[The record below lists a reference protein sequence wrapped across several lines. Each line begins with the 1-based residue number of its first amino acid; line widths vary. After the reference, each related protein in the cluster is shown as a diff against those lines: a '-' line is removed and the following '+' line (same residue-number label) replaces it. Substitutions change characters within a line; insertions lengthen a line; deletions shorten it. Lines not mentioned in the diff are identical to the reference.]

1 MMVDLSAFSDEKFDP
16 KKWINAAVQQRHPQD
31 PVEKHL
37 VDLEMKLQ
45 MVSEE
50 IAASLEEQSSAALLR
65 VPRASRDVLRLRD
78 DALSLRSSVANIL
91 QFLKK
96 VLELILAC
104 VVYDRCVG
112 TEINVILF
120 LLVRIREELF
130 SSNADL
136 NFFGR
141 CWFEL
146 VNNAVT
152 VGASEKLE
160 AIEERKY
167 FRCGFNV
174 FGRCRLELVNNA
186 VSVGA
191 NKELEAEGSSAESI
205 ATLAKVDTVKRRMEA
220 AYETLQ
226 DAAGLT
232 QLSSTVE
239 DVFASGDLPR
249 AAETLANMRHCLT
262 AVGEVAEFANIRK
275 QLEVLEDRLDSM
287 VQPRLT
293 DALNNRKLN
302 VAQEMRG
309 VLIRI
314 GRFKSLESYYTK
326 VHLKA
331 IKKLWEDFDLRQ
343 PYNKLANERNEVER
357 VSSSLA
363 SQSNSPMMS
372 FSRWLPSFY
381 DELLLYLEQE
391 WKWCLL
397 AFPEDY
403 RSLVPKLLIEAMSS
417 IGASFISRVNLATGD
432 VVQETKALAKGILDI
447 LSGDLPKGAKI
458 QTKHLEALIELHN
471 ITGSFGRNIQH
482 LFSDS
487 DLHVLLDTL
496 KAVYLPYETFKQR
509 YGQMERLVLSS
520 EIAGLDLRGVST
532 RIIGVQG
539 VELSETVRRME
550 ESIPQVILLLEA
562 STERCISFT
571 GGSEADELILA
582 LDDVTLQYIST
593 LQGNLK
599 ALRVVCGVDVA
610 VDSVGAKKET
620 GSDRKEAARKV
631 DFMSNEEEWSFV
643 QGALQILTVAD
654 CLTSRTS
661 VFEASLR
668 STLTRLSTNL
678 SLSIYGSSLDQ
689 NQSHLD
695 NTDGSGES
703 STAGKASLDV
713 AALRLLDVPDKAR
726 KLINLLEQLKDPRF
740 HALPLASQRVAAFA
754 EAVNE
759 LVYDVLILKVR
770 EHFNELSRL
779 PIWSSV
785 EEQSAYRLPSFS
797 AYPQSYVTNVG
808 EYLLTLP
815 QQLEPLA
822 EGISNSDAN
831 AEEAQFFATEWMFKV
846 AEGATALY
854 IEQLRGIQKITDRGA
869 QQLSVDIEYLSNVLS
884 ALSMPVPLV
893 LSTFH
898 TCFSTPTDQLKDLL
912 RSDSGNELDL
922 PTANLVCKMRGVRLD

>member
-1 MMVDLSAFSDEKFDP
+1 MMVDLSSFSEEKFDP
-16 KKWINAAVQQRHPQD
+16 KRWINGAVQQRHPQD

-50 IAASLEEQSSAALLR
+50 IASSLEEQSSSALLR

-91 QFLKK
+91 LFLKK
-96 VLELILAC
+96 
-104 VVYDRCVG
+104 
-112 TEINVILF
+112 
-120 LLVRIREELF
+120 
-130 SSNADL
+130 
-136 NFFGR
+136 
-141 CWFEL
+141 
-146 VNNAVT
+146 
-152 VGASEKLE
+152 
-160 AIEERKY
+160 
-167 FRCGFNV
+167 
-174 FGRCRLELVNNA
+174 
-186 VSVGA
+186 
-191 NKELEAEGSSAESI
+191 AEGSSAESI

-293 DALNNRKLN
+293 DALNNKKVN

-309 VLIRI
+309 ILIRI

-326 VHLKA
+326 VHLKP
-331 IKKLWEDFDLRQ
+331 IKKLWEDFELRQ
-343 PYNKLANERNEVER
+343 QSNKLANENHEMGR
-357 VSSSLA
+357 VSSNFG
-363 SQSNSPMMS
+363 SQSSLPIIS
-372 FSRWLPSFY
+372 FSRWLPNFY

-391 WKWCLL
+391 WKWCTLG
-397 AFPEDY
+397 FPEDY
-403 RSLVPKLLIEAMSS
+403 KTLVPKLLIETMSS
-417 IGASFISRVNLATGD
+417 IGASFISHVNLATGD
-432 VVQETKALAKGILDI
+432 VVPETKALAKGILDI
-447 LSGDLPKGAKI
+447 LSGDLPKGVKI

-471 ITGSFGRNIQH
+471 ITGSFARNIQH
-482 LFSDS
+482 LFSES
-487 DLHVLLDTL
+487 DLHILLDTL
-496 KAVYLPYETFKQR
+496 KAVYLPFETFKQR
-509 YGQMERLVLSS
+509 YGQMERGVLSGGIS
-520 EIAGLDLRGVST
+520 GLDLRGVST
-532 RIIGVQG
+532 RIKGVQG

-550 ESIPQVILLLEA
+550 ESIPQVILLLESA
-562 STERCISFT
+562 TERCISFT

-599 ALRVVCGVDVA
+599 SLRAVCGIDLVVDTF
-610 VDSVGAKKET
+610 GARKET
-620 GSDRKEAARKV
+620 GSDRKEAASHARKV

-643 QGALQILTVAD
+643 QGALQILTVSD

-668 STLTRLSTNL
+668 STLARLSTNL
-678 SLSIYGSSLDQ
+678 SSSVYGSSLDH
-689 NQSHLD
+689 NQSHVAD
-695 NTDGSGES
+695 NDGNGEF

-713 AALRLLDVPDKAR
+713 AALRLVDAPEKAR
-726 KLINLLEQLKDPRF
+726 RLFNLLEQSKDPRF

-754 EAVNE
+754 DAVNE

-770 EHFNELSRL
+770 QHFNELSRL
-779 PIWSSV
+779 PVWSSV
-785 EEQSAYRLPSFS
+785 EETSAHPVPSFS
-797 AYPQSYVTNVG
+797 AYPQPYVTNVG

-822 EGISNSDAN
+822 EGISNSEAN

-884 ALSMPVPLV
+884 ALSMPTPLV

-898 TCFSTPTDQLKDLL
+898 TCSSTPTDQLKEIVK
-912 RSDSGNELDL
+912 SDSGNQLDI
-922 PTANLVCKMRGVRLD
+922 PTANLVCKMRGLRLD

>member
-1 MMVDLSAFSDEKFDP
+1 MMVDLSSFSEEKFDP
-16 KKWINAAVQQRHPQD
+16 KKWINEAVQQKHPQD

-45 MVSEE
+45 MMSEE
-50 IAASLEEQSSAALLR
+50 IAASLEEHSSAALLR

-91 QFLKK
+91 LFLKK
-96 VLELILAC
+96 
-104 VVYDRCVG
+104 
-112 TEINVILF
+112 
-120 LLVRIREELF
+120 
-130 SSNADL
+130 
-136 NFFGR
+136 
-141 CWFEL
+141 
-146 VNNAVT
+146 
-152 VGASEKLE
+152 
-160 AIEERKY
+160 
-167 FRCGFNV
+167 
-174 FGRCRLELVNNA
+174 
-186 VSVGA
+186 
-191 NKELEAEGSSAESI
+191 AEGSSAESI
-205 ATLAKVDTVKRRMEA
+205 ATLAKVDTVKRRMET

-249 AAETLANMRHCLT
+249 AAETLANMRYCLT

-293 DALNNRKLN
+293 NALTNREVN

-309 VLIRI
+309 ILIRI
-314 GRFKSLESYYTK
+314 ARFKSLESYYIK
-326 VHLKA
+326 VHLKP

-343 PYNKLANERNEVER
+343 QSNKLINEKNEVER
-357 VSSSLA
+357 QRGLSSFNSQSSS
-363 SQSNSPMMS
+363 SIMS

-391 WKWCLL
+391 WKWCMLG
-397 AFPEDY
+397 FPEDY
-403 RSLVPKLLIEAMSS
+403 RTLVPKMFIETMSS
-417 IGASFISRVNLATGD
+417 ISASFVSRINLASGE
-432 VVQETKALAKGILDI
+432 VVPETKALAKGILDI
-447 LSGDLPKGAKI
+447 LSGDLPKGVQI
-458 QTKHLEALIELHN
+458 QTTHLEALIDLHN
-471 ITGSFGRNIQH
+471 ITGSFARNIQH

-509 YGQMERLVLSS
+509 YGQMERGLLCGG
-520 EIAGLDLRGVST
+520 IAGLDLRGFST

-562 STERCISFT
+562 ATERCIGFT

-599 ALRVVCGVDVA
+599 SLRAVCGVDTA
-610 VDSVGAKKET
+610 LDTLEARKET
-620 GSDRKEAARKV
+620 GSDRKEAAPHARKL

-643 QGALQILTVAD
+643 QGALQILTVSD
-654 CLTSRTS
+654 CLTSRVS

-668 STLTRLSTNL
+668 STLVRLSTNL
-678 SLSIYGSSLDQ
+678 SLSVHGSSLDQ
-689 NQSHLD
+689 NQSHASD
-695 NTDGSGES
+695 DGGGRELP
-703 STAGKASLDV
+703 TAGKASLDV
-713 AALRLLDVPDKAR
+713 AALRLIDVPEKAR
-726 KLINLLEQLKDPRF
+726 KLLSLLEQVFWHDHERDQVSRSTDSFPRDNYKIHPRSKDPRF
-740 HALPLASQRVAAFA
+740 HALPMASQRVAAFT

-770 EHFNELSRL
+770 QHFSDLSRL

-785 EEQSAYRLPSFS
+785 EEPSAHPVPSFS
-797 AYPQSYVTNVG
+797 AYPQSYVTIVG

-854 IEQLRGIQKITDRGA
+854 VEQLRGIQKVTDRGA
-869 QQLSVDIEYLSNVLS
+869 QQISADIEYLSNVLS
-884 ALSMPVPLV
+884 ALSMPIPLV

-898 TCFSTPTDQLKDLL
+898 ACFSTPTDQLKDLV
-912 RSDSGNELDL
+912 RSDSGNQLDL